1 VDDRVALL
9 RSTPLF
15 RDLSD
20 EELSLIA
27 GLLKSRSE
35 HPHSTVYRQGD
46 PDTNFYI
53 VVSGLLKVWT
63 RDEKGGQRVL
73 NRLQATDS
81 FGAHSLLTGDRRD
94 VTVEVEE
101 PTVLLY
107 LERRDFETLLED
119 QPHLQE
125 ELSLHVG
132 ERLRRVPLF
141 SRLSLEQLHRLSDGM
156 GQVRYREGNT
166 IYHQGELSKSFYVI
180 ASGRVALLAKKGPGE
195 PQVIVHLRDGDA
207 FGQRSLL
214 TGQPADSSVV
224 ALEDTSLF
232 YWSNRG
238 FETILT
244 DLPSLRRALRLETNA
259 RELMLSQ
266 RFPWQREGEV
276 LVALARKHPYALVRS
291 LWVLVIPLVCLIGLM
306 ALSFA
311 LHWQSFWLYLAC
323 ALTLACTV
331 GLVAWQWADWRNDY
345 YVVTS
350 KRVIHHEKTILL
362 RESRDEAPLESIQD
376 ISLLMPS
383 IVGRLLGFND
393 LSIQTAGSKGRV
405 VFHTVGHAPWIRDK
419 LFQQMELLRV
429 EEHDGQK
436 DVIRRRLQA
445 ELGHADEGEQP
456 ALGLERAAAAT
467 TPTAPQVASDQVSLS
482 RNLWGRL
489 RSYFVPQMRVEEG
502 GVVTWRKHWFRLIDR
517 TAGPIILLFVL
528 TQLAIAVEGGLIAPP
543 PHFLGLWWGC
553 LVLGGLLG
561 LCLIWYRYED
571 WRNDVYQLTDD
582 RIIDVERL
590 PLGLREERRE
600 ANLSMIQDIGYEI
613 PGPIANLLDY
623 GNVVIETAGKE
634 ASFTF
639 AWVHR
644 PRQVQEEVFARMD
657 AYRERD
663 RQRQRERRA
672 EELLDWFG
680 TYTDLSRE
688 ENGTVDQTGAR

>member
-1 VDDRVALL
+1 MHDRVALL

-20 EELSLIA
+20 EDLSLIA

-53 VVSGLLKVWT
+53 VVSGRLKIWT
-63 RDEKGGQRVL
+63 RDEKGRQRVL

-107 LERRDFETLLED
+107 LEKGDLETLLED
-119 QPHLQE
+119 HPHLQE
-125 ELSLHVG
+125 ELSLHAL
-132 ERLRRVPLF
+132 ERLKEVPLF
-141 SRLSLEQLHRLSDGM
+141 SGLSPEELHHLSDAM
-156 GQVRYREGNT
+156 GRASYREGNT
-166 IYHQGELSKSFYVI
+166 IYHQGELSKCLYVI
-180 ASGRVALLAKKGPGE
+180 ASGRVALLAKEGTGQ
-195 PQVIVHLRDGDA
+195 PQVIMHLRDGDT

-214 TGQPADSSVV
+214 TSQPADTSAV
-224 ALEDTSLF
+224 ASEDTSLF
-232 YWSNRG
+232 YWNKRDL
-238 FETILT
+238 ETILA
-244 DLPSLRRALRLETNA
+244 DVPSLRRALRLEANA

-291 LWVLVIPLVCLIGLM
+291 LWVLVIPLICLTAM
-306 ALSFA
+306 VALSFA
-311 LHWQSFWLYLAC
+311 LDWQSLWLYVAC

-331 GLVAWQWADWRNDY
+331 GLVVWQWADWRNDY

-350 KRVIHHEKTILL
+350 KRVMHQEKTILL
-362 RESRDEAPLESIQD
+362 RESRDEAPLENIQD
-376 ISLLMPS
+376 ISILMPS

-405 VFHTVGHAPWIRDK
+405 VFHTVGHAPWIRDR

-429 EEHDGQK
+429 EEHAGQK
-436 DVIRRRLQA
+436 DSIRRRLQA
-445 ELGHADEGEQP
+445 ELSQTDKQAQP
-456 ALGLERAAAAT
+456 GLDLERAAAGAA
-467 TPTAPQVASDQVSLS
+467 PTARQVASDEVSSS
-482 RNLWGRL
+482 RNLLGRL
-489 RSYFVPQMRVEEG
+489 RSYFVPHMRVEED

-517 TAGPIILLFVL
+517 IAGPIILLFVL
-528 TQLAIAVEGGLIAPP
+528 AQLGLAVRGGLIAPP
-543 PHFLGLWWGC
+543 PHFVSLWWGC

-623 GNVVIETAGKE
+623 GNVVIETAGRE

-639 AWVHR
+639 AWVHH

-657 AYRERD
+657 AYREKD

-680 TYTDLSRE
+680 TYADLSRQ
-688 ENGTVDQTGAR
+688 ENGPEHENG